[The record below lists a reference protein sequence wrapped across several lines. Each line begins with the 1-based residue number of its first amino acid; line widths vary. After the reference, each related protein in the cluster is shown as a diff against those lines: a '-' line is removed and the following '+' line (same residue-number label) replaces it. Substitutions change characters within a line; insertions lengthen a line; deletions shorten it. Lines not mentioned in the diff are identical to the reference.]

1 MQKKKERTPCEIRQF
16 AVVGRLLAPERE
28 REYVCVWNGRMRV
41 KGKGGKR
48 TSVSR
53 ISSPSVPLLLTLV
66 EDRDPVRDERV
77 GHRVC
82 DQRLVRDEGREA
94 GLVVV

>member
-1 MQKKKERTPCEIRQF
+1 MRETSVYCCWEATCTGERD
-16 AVVGRLLAPERE
+16 
-28 REYVCVWNGRMRV
+28 YVCVWSERRRV
-41 KGKGGKR
+41 QGKGGKR
-48 TSVSR
+48 TSVGR

-66 EDRDPVRDERV
+66 EDRNPVRDERV
-77 GHRVC
+77 GHRVR